1 MKKILSVLIIGLM
14 SIILVAQEGSN
25 IRLKGV
31 EDEISNILWLASLA
45 PNSHNTQAW
54 KVYINTTEKE
64 IEVTVDKE
72 RALSVVDPNSRELYI
87 SLGCYIETMCF
98 AFDASGYKTNVSE
111 KYVDNYL
118 QIKILYTKV
127 SDTINNEKLGLIE
140 KRHTNKGKY
149 LSTKLNSSVLSNVK
163 NNNPDFLYFENTSV
177 EFEYIKDA
185 TYKAIEL
192 QSKDQ
197 AYRDELANWMRFSD
211 EEALEKKDGITAEM
225 IGLRGLVKSIYYS
238 TTNHESAKEDKFAN
252 QGNTTAKNQLN
263 NCTAF
268 FVITGNNTPEDL
280 VKVGRTTQSIWLE
293 CTKNNIALQPMS
305 ALLEISEY
313 SKETQV
319 KLNSKAPV
327 QMILRAGNVKKYGE
341 NFKLCRNLVDYITVK
356 K

>member
-1 MKKILSVLIIGLM
+1 
-14 SIILVAQEGSN
+14 
-25 IRLKGV
+25 
-31 EDEISNILWLASLA
+31 
-45 PNSHNTQAW
+45 
-54 KVYINTTEKE
+54 
-64 IEVTVDKE
+64 
-72 RALSVVDPNSRELYI
+72 
-87 SLGCYIETMCF
+87 
-98 AFDASGYKTNVSE
+98 
-111 KYVDNYL
+111 
-118 QIKILYTKV
+118 
-127 SDTINNEKLGLIE
+127 
-140 KRHTNKGKY
+140 
-149 LSTKLNSSVLSNVK
+149 
-163 NNNPDFLYFENTSV
+163 
-177 EFEYIKDA
+177 
-185 TYKAIEL
+185 
-192 QSKDQ
+192 
-197 AYRDELANWMRFSD
+197 MRFSD